1 MHARTPLFRNSLK
14 HEFSICLFE
23 LFSKEYLQVEM
34 LSEPGRIK
42 DSLDE
47 IGKKYLKLITA
58 KSAQTESKY
67 SQYFTKAPFLRTIL
81 SA

>member
-1 MHARTPLFRNSLK
+1 MHAHTPLFRNSLK

-47 IGKKYLKLITA
+47 IGKKI
-58 KSAQTESKY
+58 
-67 SQYFTKAPFLRTIL
+67 
-81 SA
+81 